1 MRDAALPDP
10 SRAAIEIEVVSRSAS
25 IVDPR
30 MTESPPALLATGR
43 VFHHRY
49 EVVRC
54 LRAGGMGAVYEVVD
68 QKTRRRR
75 ALKVMLPSVV
85 SDPDLR
91 ARFKLEATIT
101 AEIESEHIV
110 ETLDADVDS
119 ETGSPFVL
127 MDLLKGDDLGAVLAQ
142 RRRLPPDEV
151 VLLLRQAAR
160 ALDRT
165 HAAGVVHRD
174 LKPENLF
181 LTRGD
186 DGRPKL
192 KVLDFGIAKIVAESS
207 APLLTTRA
215 MGTPLYMPPEQIRG
229 DGDIGPQ
236 ADLYALAHVA
246 FALLVGE
253 PYWKEDRGPSVF
265 VVFNRILSGCV
276 DPPTSRAMRRRG
288 VSLPPTFDAWFLKA
302 TAVQPEDRFET
313 ATAEIAALEDAL
325 SGEGATAGA
334 APSGSLPLPGASQAA
349 PAFTPCEPE
358 PGPTQILTGRDL
370 APMTAAISDEDTPP
384 VRRRRAA
391 PWLVGGAV
399 ILAGVAASVITLL
412 RQPAQSADAA
422 SPTSASREGSAP
434 PDSPSVLAP
443 AGAARPGPS
452 APSAAPVPSP
462 PVASSAP
469 ARVSTPSRSSAPRVA
484 TPRRGAYDP
493 TDVR

>member
-1 MRDAALPDP
+1 
-10 SRAAIEIEVVSRSAS
+10 
-25 IVDPR
+25 
-30 MTESPPALLATGR
+30 MTESPPAVLATGR
-43 VFHHRY
+43 VFHDRY

-110 ETLDADVDS
+110 ETLDADVDH
-119 ETGSPFVL
+119 ETGSPFVV
-127 MDLLKGDDLGAVLAQ
+127 MDLLKGEDLGAVLAR

-151 VLLLRQAAR
+151 VELLRQAAR

-181 LTRGD
+181 LTSGD
-186 DGRPKL
+186 DGKPKI

-229 DGDIGPQ
+229 DGDIGPH

-253 PYWKEDRGPSVF
+253 PYWKEDKGSSVF

-302 TAVQPEDRFET
+302 TSVQPEDRFGT
-313 ATAEIAALEDAL
+313 ATAEIAALAGAL
-325 SGEGATAGA
+325 SVEATPGAS
-334 APSGSLPLPGASQAA
+334 PSGSAPLPSAPTAA
-349 PAFTPCEPE
+349 AALTAAELEPE
-358 PGPTQILTGRDL
+358 PTQMLTGRDI
-370 APMTAAISDEDTPP
+370 APVTAAISDQLTSPL
-384 VRRRRAA
+384 RRRRAA
-391 PWLVGGAV
+391 PWLLAAAV
-399 ILAGVAASVITLL
+399 IVAGAAASLLILL
-412 RQPAQSADAA
+412 RQPAQSANAA
-422 SPTSASREGSAP
+422 SATAASSESSAP
-434 PDSPSVLAP
+434 PDPPSVKAP
-443 AGAARPGPS
+443 AGIPGGAARPEPT
-452 APSAAPVPSP
+452 APSAALAPTP
-462 PVASSAP
+462 PTVSAAP
-469 ARVSTPSRSSAPRVA
+469 ARVLPPARSSAPRLA
-484 TPRRGAYDP
+484 TPRRGTYDP